1 MKLVLGAAAAVMMF
15 ATAALAQ
22 TETTAPPAA
31 PAAVANS
38 SCAAIAPVPTLPD
51 GAEATMDQVAEA
63 DNAYQTWATA
73 TQASL
78 QCRRAEHAQAAAQAD
93 ALLQQHN
100 AGVAALN
107 TTTQTWV
114 AERAEFCARPRMR
127 CRQ

>member
-22 TETTAPPAA
+22 TETAPPAA
-31 PAAVANS
+31 PAAAVTS
-38 SCAAIAPVPTLPD
+38 TCAAIAPVPTLPD

-78 QCRRAEHAQAAAQAD
+78 QCRRAEHAAAAAQAD

-100 AGVAALN
+100 AGVASLN

>member
-1 MKLVLGAAAAVMMF
+1 MKVVLGAAAAVMLF

-22 TETTAPPAA
+22 TETAQPAA
-31 PAAVANS
+31 PAVAAQS
-38 SCAAIAPVPTLPD
+38 RCPAIQPAPTLPD
-51 GAEATMDQVAEA
+51 GAAATMDEIAA
-63 DNAYQTWATA
+63 GDNAYQEWAPTLQA
-73 TQASL
+73 TL
-78 QCRRAEHAQAAAQAD
+78 QCRRAEQAEAAAVAD

-107 TTTQTWV
+107 TTTQAWT